1 MTTANQIAW
10 EAFQESGALATN
22 QYPEALSRAYF
33 KAGRNSR
40 NEEITRQNTQAFEA
54 ATMINDL
61 QLENDRFREAL
72 VQLAN
77 SKMINKDYM
86 HSLAHTTLYHGRS
99 SCHDCGDKYDCDFAW
114 DAYNTNGDCLAEK

>member
-33 KAGRNSR
+33 NAGRNSSKG
-40 NEEITRQNTQAFEA
+40 EIARQNAQAFVA
-54 ATMINDL
+54 ATTINDL
-61 QLENDRFREAL
+61 QLENERFREAL
-72 VQLAN
+72 VEIAKNKLDKASAMNLA
-77 SKMINKDYM
+77 Y
-86 HSLAHTTLYHGRS
+86 TTIEHGRS
-99 SCHDCGDKYDCDFAW
+99 SCHDCSDKYDCDFAW